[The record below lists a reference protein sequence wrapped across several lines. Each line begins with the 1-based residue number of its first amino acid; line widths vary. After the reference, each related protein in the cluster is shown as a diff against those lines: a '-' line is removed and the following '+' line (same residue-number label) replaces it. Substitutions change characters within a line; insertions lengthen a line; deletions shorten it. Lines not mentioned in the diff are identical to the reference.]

1 MNTTDIEQALV
12 DQYNRNREFWE
23 QITDVSE
30 ISKRQNMIEV
40 DVIILSSAKNNELKN
55 TTINSVNS
63 LLKSESD
70 IKFNIYLLEGD
81 LNAVYNFSKRV
92 NVVYVDKK
100 FGYHKFM
107 NLGRKMGKA
116 EYVVLCNNDLIYET
130 GWATS
135 IISEM
140 QKDSNLLSASPFEP
154 KSNSNTTQSYGYTT
168 GKQLNGWCIFQKR
181 KIYEIIGDLDESF
194 RFWCCDDDYGMSIKN
209 KKLKHKLVKE
219 SIVNH
224 LDKGSQTLKLLE
236 KEKHFKLTN
245 GGIKRFVEKYGCM
258 PEHLKHL

>member
-1 MNTTDIEQALV
+1 MNHKVIEDALV
-12 DQYNRNREFWE
+12 EQYNRNREFTE

-30 ISKRQNMIEV
+30 IYKTENMIDV
-40 DVIILSSAKNNELKN
+40 DVVILSSAKNIELKN
-55 TTINSVNS
+55 ITINSVNS
-63 LLKSESD
+63 LLKSESN
-70 IKFNIYLLEGD
+70 IQFNIYLLEGN
-81 LNAVYNFSKRV
+81 LNAVYSFCKRV
-92 NVVYVDKK
+92 KIVYMDEK
-100 FGYHKFM
+100 FGYNKFM

-116 EYVVLCNNDLIYET
+116 EYVVLCNNDLMYEV

-140 QKDSNLLSASPFEP
+140 KKDSDLLSASPFEP
-154 KSNSNTTQSYGYTT
+154 ETNSNTTQSYGYTT
-168 GKQLNGWCIFQKR
+168 RKQLNGWCIFQKR

-209 KKLKHKLVKE
+209 KKLKHKLVKK

-224 LDKGSQTLKLLE
+224 LDKGSKTLQFLE

-245 GGIKRFVEKYGCM
+245 GGIRRFIEKYGYM
-258 PEHLKHL
+258 PEHLQN